1 MKQIVTSVACVTLL
15 VASLSACTNMSQTQQ
30 DTGRGAAIG
39 AVAGAVI
46 GAATGNSG
54 TAARGA
60 AIGGALGA
68 GAGYLWSQKM
78 QEQKRAMEQATQG
91 TGVAVSQ
98 TADNRL
104 KLDIP
109 SDVSFDV
116 GRSAIKSNF
125 APVLDKF
132 ATSLQQHQVTTV
144 TIVGHT
150 DSTGSDAINN
160 PLSVGARR
168 QFARLFDRPRGGLQ
182 SHRDRWPGF
191 PRTGGRQRHGAG
203 PQRQPPGRD
212 LRGRAGAGR
221 AALTGQPASEQQACQ
236 ANGMGFLAHIATEPR
251 QNLVNMLFNS

>member
-1 MKQIVTSVACVTLL
+1 MKHTIPTLSCAALL
-15 VASLSACTNMSQTQQ
+15 VAGLSACTNMTQTQQ

-39 AVAGAVI
+39 AAAGAVI
-46 GAATGNSG
+46 GAVTGNSG

-78 QEQKRAMEQATQG
+78 QDQKRAMEQATQG

-109 SDVSFDV
+109 SDISFDV
-116 GRSAIKSNF
+116 GRSAIKPNF

-150 DSTGSDAINN
+150 DSTGSDAVNN
-160 PLSVGARR
+160 PLSVE
-168 QFARLFDRPRGGLQ
+168 
-182 SHRDRWPGF
+182 
-191 PRTGGRQRHGAG
+191 
-203 PQRQPPGRD
+203 
-212 LRGRAGAGR
+212 R
-221 AALTGQPASEQQACQ
+221 AASSRDYLIARGVAFNRINIDGRGSREPVADNATVQGRNANRRVEIFVAEPVQAAQ
-236 ANGMGFLAHIATEPR
+236 R
-251 QNLVNMLFNS
+251 